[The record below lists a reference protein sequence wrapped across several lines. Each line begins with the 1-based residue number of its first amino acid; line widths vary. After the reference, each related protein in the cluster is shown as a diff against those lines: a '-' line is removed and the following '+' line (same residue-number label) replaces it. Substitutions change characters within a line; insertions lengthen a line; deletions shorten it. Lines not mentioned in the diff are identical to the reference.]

1 MDYKKILDVSNWA
14 LESTNDGS
22 HGEGMLEKLI
32 LVSPDKKKYLYKKW
46 WSRVKNGYESECKAQ
61 LSCEYINFRLAKEL
75 LDIDV
80 PKTFLAINNNSQ
92 TFQYGVLSKWFV
104 DADHYYT
111 KGSEFMQGYLLS
123 LSKLYD
129 DKKQNLEDIFN
140 ACEQSDIYDFED
152 WWISTL
158 IFDFII
164 GNTDR
169 HHDNWGVLN
178 QADINQLSPLFDNGA
193 SYDFREWDKLLTKE
207 YDYEQSIR
215 QYRSKNF
222 INSNES
228 KRDLTTVL
236 DYLNSRLSS
245 SNLVLTKLQ
254 YFIDKL
260 DDSEGVY
267 NLITETQK
275 LSQKLPNEFHLSNQ
289 VLEHICK
296 FIESRVNQLRKI
308 KNAYRE
314 RA

>member
-92 TFQYGVLSKWFV
+92 TFQYGVLSK
-104 DADHYYT
+104 
-111 KGSEFMQGYLLS
+111 
-123 LSKLYD
+123 
-129 DKKQNLEDIFN
+129 
-140 ACEQSDIYDFED
+140 
-152 WWISTL
+152 
-158 IFDFII
+158 
-164 GNTDR
+164 
-169 HHDNWGVLN
+169 
-178 QADINQLSPLFDNGA
+178 
-193 SYDFREWDKLLTKE
+193 
-207 YDYEQSIR
+207 
-215 QYRSKNF
+215 
-222 INSNES
+222 
-228 KRDLTTVL
+228 RDLTTVL

-267 NLITETQK
+267 NLITQIK
-275 LSQKLPNEFHLSNQ
+275 CLSIF
-289 VLEHICK
+289 
-296 FIESRVNQLRKI
+296 VNL
-308 KNAYRE
+308 
-314 RA
+314 